1 MNTKISVEFTVIK
14 KSVFTAEVEVDDTEL
29 GSGDDLTKINEIAL
43 DNVDGGEYD
52 NQIND
57 SSVIDEYDFVVE
69 EEWKYEQ

>member
-29 GSGDDLTKINEIAL
+29 GSGDDLTKIYEIAQ
-43 DNVDGGEYD
+43 DGVDGGKYD
-52 NQIND
+52 KQIND

-69 EEWKYEQ
+69 EEWKYE

>member
-29 GSGDDLTKINEIAL
+29 GSGDDLTKIYEIAQ

-52 NQIND
+52 KQIND
-57 SSVIDEYDFVVE
+57 SSWIDEYDFVVD
-69 EEWKYEQ
+69 EEWKYE